1 MDISAM
7 SPEMIPALST
17 AMSTAKVQTEVGV
30 SVLAKTLDIT
40 DAASAA
46 MLDMMRKSMELSV
59 NPAVGSNFDVSV

>member
-1 MDISAM
+1 M

-17 AMSTAKVQTEVGV
+17 AMSTAKVQNEIGV
-30 SVLAKTLDIT
+30 SVLAKTLDVT

-59 NPAVGSNFDVSV
+59 NPMVGSNFDVSV